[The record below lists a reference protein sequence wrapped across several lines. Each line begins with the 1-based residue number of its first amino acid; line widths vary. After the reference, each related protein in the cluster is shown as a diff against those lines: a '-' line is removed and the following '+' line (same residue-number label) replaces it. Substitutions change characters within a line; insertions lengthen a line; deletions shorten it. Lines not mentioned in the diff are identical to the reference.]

1 MIWRPLVACV
11 LSWCLALGLCACS
24 GSAQSADLLGEET
37 AWHFPQGDAPGEEYD
52 RLSWYGFGE
61 TNPGRNPS
69 SVITEKELVD
79 MLTAVITARE
89 GDVAGWTELTAAA
102 SPDNEV
108 YRAYGAMLL
117 LYAAEEMEGA
127 TRFTDGYAPYFL
139 NFSDAQWTALYED
152 NRGGYPLVEEIWD
165 QTCVSIS
172 SQRGENVEMNYHNA
186 SQDFVFCRLSRVT
199 GAPLMDF
206 DYDSSTSPIP

>member
-24 GSAQSADLLGEET
+24 GSAQSADLLGEKA
-37 AWHFPQGDAPGEEYD
+37 AWNFPQGDAPGEEYD

-89 GDVAGWTELTAAA
+89 GDVAGWTELTTAA

-108 YRAYGAMLL
+108 
-117 LYAAEEMEGA
+117 
-127 TRFTDGYAPYFL
+127 
-139 NFSDAQWTALYED
+139 
-152 NRGGYPLVEEIWD
+152 
-165 QTCVSIS
+165 
-172 SQRGENVEMNYHNA
+172 
-186 SQDFVFCRLSRVT
+186 
-199 GAPLMDF
+199 
-206 DYDSSTSPIP
+206 